1 MRQGGDAAR
10 DAEQADRACLWTS
23 AEDMQRTVAVES
35 HEGERAEKAA
45 RKDPLDHADSM
56 GNAMTL
62 RTTWNKSLSNA
73 LRNTP
78 GARR

>member
-1 MRQGGDAAR
+1 MR
-10 DAEQADRACLWTS
+10 DAEQADRACLSTS

-62 RTTWNKSLSNA
+62 RTTWNKSLSQA

>member
-1 MRQGGDAAR
+1 
-10 DAEQADRACLWTS
+10 
-23 AEDMQRTVAVES
+23 MQRTVAVES

-62 RTTWNKSLSNA
+62 RTTWNKSLSQA